1 MPAIRF
7 WALYDT
13 ISRLE
18 AMADLRTTLSA
29 AFGANPGKDGGQL
42 RDYTAGLQARID
54 GRERDPS
61 GAYGLPSTP
70 ASALRGPHVRI
81 VEGTVIS
88 SYRQNAAA
96 QVQEQIEAW
105 KIGGWPELQTVL
117 ERQRAYNLASL

>member
-18 AMADLRTTLSA
+18 AMADLHTTLSV
-29 AFGANPGKDGGQL
+29 AFGANPGKDGAQF
-42 RDYTAGLQARID
+42 RDYTASLQAKID

-70 ASALRGPHVRI
+70 ASALRGPHIRYVD
-81 VEGTVIS
+81 GAVIS
-88 SYRQNAAA
+88 SARLRAEQ

-117 ERQRAYNLASL
+117 ERQRAENQGSP